1 MVLDA
6 ACQRNLELVRNIY
19 DGSTRGTLLS
29 VLDLTVT
36 SMGGRKLREWML
48 NPLMDAAE
56 IERRLDAVVGEFK
69 NDHQLRSRS
78 ARPHWKASMTWS
90 G

>member
-6 ACQRNLELVRNIY
+6 SCQRNLELVRNIY
-19 DGSTRGTLLS
+19 DGSARGTLLS

-36 SMGGRKLREWML
+36 SMGGRKLREWLL

-56 IERRLDAVVGEFK
+56 IERRLDAVAEFK
-69 NDHQLRSRS
+69 NDHQLRSDLRT
-78 ARPHWKASMTWS
+78 ALGS
-90 G
+90 GL